1 MTFPGKFTDQLIAD
15 KLDKVSLSFLVDDL
29 AIRRGGV
36 AANIAFGLGV
46 LGLRPLLV
54 GSAGADFKDYRHWL
68 EDHGVSTAGVRES
81 LLRHTARFVC
91 TTDADGNQIGSF
103 YAGAMSEDADIE
115 LAPLA
120 EEEKGKKI
128 KKDYALISSFLP
140 VFLPNFTVS
149 TPLANLVSADSSSA
163 PKGTAIDLSTIPK
176 DLSIFCSKPLLF

>member
-1 MTFPGKFTDQLIAD
+1 MVRLAAVRIAVTGSIATDHLMTFPGKFTDQLIAE

-54 GSAGADFKDYRHWL
+54 GAVGADFAEYRRWL
-68 EDHGVSTAGVRES
+68 EDHGVRTAAVRES

-103 YAGAMSEDADIE
+103 YAGAMAEDA
-115 LAPLA
+115 
-120 EEEKGKKI
+120 
-128 KKDYALISSFLP
+128 
-140 VFLPNFTVS
+140 
-149 TPLANLVSADSSSA
+149 
-163 PKGTAIDLSTIPK
+163 
-176 DLSIFCSKPLLF
+176 